1 MSIKEQLT
9 ADMKAAMKAHDKA
22 KLSVVRMAR
31 GAVRQAEID
40 GGHKELGDED
50 IIAILSKEVKMR
62 RDSLE
67 EFKKGGREDLIAQTQ
82 GEIDILMTYLP
93 QQLSEEEI
101 KALVDEAVAKTG
113 ASSMKD
119 MGKIMGMLMPKV
131 KGRADGKTVN
141 TLVRAALNK

>member
-1 MSIKEQLT
+1 
-9 ADMKAAMKAHDKA
+9 MKAAMKAHDKA